1 MGLKGLLNIFRP
13 SRKLALVFGG
23 ILVFCGATGSAAVY
37 IGAEKLLGSTFRGAN
52 GQTCTEVKTVLIKK
66 KDRQWIRKYVSTNG
80 GDGLSRLKTALR
92 VAEKTFEEQKPD
104 LVQVVVIDDDGPKDR
119 ANMRGHAI
127 GADVVYIPD
136 PSRVPEV
143 EGADVFTARYIDRPA
158 NESGLFYGEKIVV
171 PSEDVE
177 RIAALMDDKFD
188 CAKPDGAPETAA
200 AGGHGADAHAAP
212 AEKPSG
218 HGEPAPAEAG
228 SHG

>member
-52 GQTCTEVKTVLIKK
+52 GQKCTEVKTVLIKK

-80 GDGLSRLKTALR
+80 GDGLSRMKTALR
-92 VAEKTFEEQKPD
+92 VAEKTFEEEKPD
-104 LVQVVVIDDDGPKDR
+104 LVQVVVIDDHGPKDR

-200 AGGHGADAHAAP
+200 VGGHGGDAHAAP

-228 SHG
+228 GHG